1 MLTKHDYHE
10 GDVDDDDDDD
20 VDDGECNH
28 HHL

>member
-20 VDDGECNH
+20 VDDGDCKH